1 VCQEVA
7 NFSDP
12 LPEAILSILY
22 KETQAG
28 DDMLALKMDE
38 TYRGGGRYLC
48 RLIEHRTTGGA
59 NRGHKRPISSRQM
72 GPPPMS
78 NFENSNRD
86 TGQF

>member
-7 NFSDP
+7 NLSDP

-48 RLIEHRTTGGA
+48 RLS
-59 NRGHKRPISSRQM
+59 PIAPSSNESHCASA
-72 GPPPMS
+72 P
-78 NFENSNRD
+78 
-86 TGQF
+86 